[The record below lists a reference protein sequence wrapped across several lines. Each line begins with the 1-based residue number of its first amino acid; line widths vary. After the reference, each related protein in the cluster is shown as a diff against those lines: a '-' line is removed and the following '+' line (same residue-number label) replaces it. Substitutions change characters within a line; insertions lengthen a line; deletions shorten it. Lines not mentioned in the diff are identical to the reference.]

1 MSFINLFE
9 MCIESNKKL
18 VSVLVHRLQ
27 SNGNLVH
34 GITMSIF
41 INVKFNIIYIY
52 RNTDYIYIREK
63 EREKNEIIIVFHR
76 TIYLY
81 TVHTIYIEQ
90 EWTRQNKKK
99 DKHTQIEKEIMWI

>member
-1 MSFINLFE
+1 

-52 RNTDYIYIREK
+52 IEIQIIYIRERK
-63 EREKNEIIIVFHR
+63 REKMKLLSFSIER
-76 TIYLY
+76 YIYTQVQY
-81 TVHTIYIEQ
+81 YIY
-90 EWTRQNKKK
+90 
-99 DKHTQIEKEIMWI
+99 

>member
-52 RNTDYIYIREK
+52 RNTDNIYEK
-63 EREKNEIIIVFHR
+63 ERGKNEIIIVFHR

-81 TVHTIYIEQ
+81 TVHNYIYIEQ
-90 EWTRQNKKK
+90 E
-99 DKHTQIEKEIMWI
+99 

>member
-52 RNTDYIYIREK
+52 RNNRLYIYIRESK
-63 EREKNEIIIVFHR
+63 REKWNYYRFPSDDIFILYILNRSEQDRIKQKINIHR
-76 TIYLY
+76 
-81 TVHTIYIEQ
+81 
-90 EWTRQNKKK
+90 
-99 DKHTQIEKEIMWI
+99 